1 MGREYIDLFCGNELA
16 VQKKINLS
24 IQLPDDN
31 SSLLPIHT
39 DVWSGNSPF
48 ELVLWIPLVSVKNT
62 KSMFILSPEQNKFY
76 YNNLKKFKTSEK
88 IIHMQK
94 KN

>member
-48 ELVLWIPLVSVKNT
+48 ELVLWIPLVSVKIQNQCLFCHPNKT
-62 KSMFILSPEQNKFY
+62 NFIITI
-76 YNNLKKFKTSEK
+76 LK
-88 IIHMQK
+88 I
-94 KN
+94 

>member
-16 VQKKINLS
+16 VQKINLS
-24 IQLPDDN
+24 IQL
-31 SSLLPIHT
+31 LLIILLYFNPY

-62 KSMFILSPEQNKFY
+62 KSMFILSPNKTNFIITILK
-76 YNNLKKFKTSEK
+76 NLN
-88 IIHMQK
+88 I
-94 KN
+94 